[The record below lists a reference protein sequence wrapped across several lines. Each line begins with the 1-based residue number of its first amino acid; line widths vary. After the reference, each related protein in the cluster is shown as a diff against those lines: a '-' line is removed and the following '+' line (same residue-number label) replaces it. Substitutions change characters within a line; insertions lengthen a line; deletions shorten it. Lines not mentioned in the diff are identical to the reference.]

1 MNRIVILQSNLLIMK
16 PLITAFIF
24 LISFCS
30 NAQDFST
37 QKEYN
42 TTKINETPV
51 IDGVLDDAIWDTL
64 PESGDFIMFNPEDGT
79 PELDT
84 HKTKFKIGYTDD
96 AIYVAAYMYD
106 NEPSKILKQF
116 SQRDDFNKQADYFIV
131 SINTYN
137 NAINETKFLVTSAGT
152 IADAVSENG
161 NDDWSW
167 NTVFKAEISSDE
179 NGWYA
184 EFKIPFAALR
194 FPENKEQ
201 VWSLQLY
208 RQIKHLNKN
217 YSWNYINRSIGN
229 ESQYNGLLKGIKNI
243 TPPTRLS
250 FYPFTS
256 VNQEYFD
263 GESETAFNA
272 GMDIKYGINDSFT
285 LDATLVPDFGQTKF
299 DDVVLNLGPFEQVF
313 SENRA
318 FFTEGT
324 ELFNK
329 GNLFYSRR
337 IGNRPSEFYSAGD
350 NLNENEEVSENP
362 DNVKLLNSIK
372 LSGRTKKGL
381 GIGFFNSVTQKTK
394 ATVTDTLTGN
404 QREVITE
411 STANYNVFVLD
422 QQLKNSSSVSLVNT
436 NVIRNGSFRDA
447 NVSGLLFDVNNN
459 KRSFNYNGKMVMSY
473 VSDLDEKTGFSSRF
487 GITRTKGNFRYDIT
501 NFIATDNYDINDLGI
516 NTRIN
521 YNNTRLRLSYENFTP
536 TKKLNKYKY
545 ELTLNHDRRL
555 NPDDFVR
562 NKAELNFYAVTIE
575 RFAFGGETNFQ
586 AESKDFYEPREDN
599 KYLSR
604 PGHTSNN
611 LWISSDFRKKF
622 ALDVDIRYT
631 DWKGTDERNF
641 SWELVP
647 RYRFTDKLS
656 LVYNFRNSLQYD
668 KIGYIDNVDDDIIMG
683 KRDIINLENTIE
695 TSYNFNSKK
704 AINLS
709 FRNFWSRA
717 KYGKNAFNKLNN
729 NGSLTPT
736 DYNTEDNNPNRNF
749 NIWNLD
755 LTFNWRFA
763 PGSEAILLYRQQIFN
778 EDGFSE
784 ADFNESYDTLFD
796 QPLKQLISLRIVY
809 FLDYN
814 QISKK
819 LKGQN

>member
-1 MNRIVILQSNLLIMK
+1 MKSKLVILFAVLYFNV
-16 PLITAFIF
+16 
-24 LISFCS
+24 
-30 NAQDFST
+30 NAQINVN

-42 TTKINETPV
+42 TSKINDLPK
-51 IDGVLDDAIWDTL
+51 IDGILDDAVWNTL
-64 PESGDFIMFNPEDGT
+64 PETGDFVMLNPEDGT
-79 PELDT
+79 PELET
-84 HKTKFKIGYTDD
+84 HKTKVKIGYTDD

-106 NEPSKILKQF
+106 NEPDKILRQF

-152 IADAVSENG
+152 IADGVTENG
-161 NDDWSW
+161 RNDWSW
-167 NTVFKAEISSDE
+167 NTVFKAEISYDE
-179 NGWYA
+179 KGWYA

-194 FPENKEQ
+194 FPEKEEQ
-201 VWSLQLY
+201 IWSLQLY
-208 RQIKHLNKN
+208 RQIKHLNLN
-217 YSWNYINRSIGN
+217 YTWNYIDRSVGN
-229 ESQYNGLLKGIKNI
+229 ESQYNGLLKGINNI
-243 TPPTRLS
+243 KPPTRLS

-256 VNQEYFD
+256 VNQEHF
-263 GESETAFNA
+263 ENSNETTFNA

-285 LDATLVPDFGQTKF
+285 LDATLIPDFGQTKF

-329 GNLFYSRR
+329 GDLFYSRR
-337 IGNRPSEFYSAGD
+337 VGNRPSEFYSADD
-350 NLNENEEVSENP
+350 NLNESEEVTENP
-362 DNVKLLNSIK
+362 DNVKLLNALK

-381 GIGFFNSVTQKTK
+381 GIGFFNSITQKTK
-394 ATVTDTLTGN
+394 ATITDNVSGSK
-404 QREVITE
+404 REFITE
-411 STANYNVFVLD
+411 PTANYNVFVLD
-422 QQLKNSSSVSLVNT
+422 QQLKNSSSISLVNT
-436 NVIRNGSFRDA
+436 NVMRNASFRDA
-447 NVSGLLFDVNNN
+447 NVTGALFDINN
-459 KRSFNYNGKMVMSY
+459 KNRSFNYSGKMVMSY
-473 VSDLDEKTGFSSRF
+473 VSDLEDEKAGFSSRF

-501 NFIATDNYDINDLGI
+501 NFIATDNYNINDLGI
-516 NTRIN
+516 NRRIN

-545 ELTLNHDRRL
+545 EVTLNHDRRL

-562 NKAELNFYAVTIE
+562 NKAELNFYAVTVE
-575 RFAFGGETNFQ
+575 RFAFGGETNYQ
-586 AESKDFYEPREDN
+586 SESKDFYEPREDN
-599 KYLSR
+599 RYLSR
-604 PGHTSNN
+604 PGYTSNN
-611 LWISSDFRKKF
+611 AWISSDFRKKF
-622 ALDVDIRYT
+622 ALDVDVRYT
-631 DWKGTDERNF
+631 DWKGTKERNF
-641 SWELVP
+641 SWKLVP

-656 LVYNFRNSLQYD
+656 LVYNFNNSLQYD
-668 KIGYIDNVDDDIIMG
+668 KIGYIDNVDDTIIMG
-683 KRDIINLENTIE
+683 KRDIITLENAIE
-695 TSYNFNSKK
+695 TSYNFNSKQ
-704 AINLS
+704 ALNLS

-717 KYGKNAFNKLNN
+717 KYGNNAFSKLNN

-736 DYNTEDNNPNRNF
+736 DYNTEENNPNRNF

-784 ADFNESYDTLFD
+784 ADFNTSYETLFD

-819 LKGQN
+819 LKG

>member
-1 MNRIVILQSNLLIMK
+1 MK
-16 PLITAFIF
+16 PILGIF
-24 LISFCS
+24 FVFLCISV
-30 NAQDFST
+30 NAQNNIT
-37 QKEYN
+37 HKEYN
-42 TTKINETPV
+42 TSKINEIPK
-51 IDGVLDDAIWDTL
+51 IDGVLDDAVWNTL
-64 PESGDFIMFNPEDGT
+64 PETGNFVMLNPEDGT
-79 PELDT
+79 PELET
-84 HKTKFKIGYTDD
+84 HKTKVKIGYTDD
-96 AIYVAAYMYD
+96 AIYVGAYMYD
-106 NEPSKILKQF
+106 NEPDRILKQF

-152 IADAVSENG
+152 IADGVTENG
-161 NDDWSW
+161 KNDWSW
-167 NTVFKAEISSDE
+167 NTVFKAEISFDKY
-179 NGWYA
+179 GWYA

-194 FPENKEQ
+194 FPEKNKQ
-201 VWSLQLY
+201 VWGLQFY
-208 RQIKHLNKN
+208 RQIKHLNLN
-217 YSWNYINRSIGN
+217 YTWNYIDRSIGN
-229 ESQYNGLLKGIKNI
+229 ESQYNGVLRGINNI
-243 TPPTRLS
+243 KPPTRLS

-263 GESETAFNA
+263 GTDETTFNA

-285 LDATLVPDFGQTKF
+285 LDATLIPDFGQTKF

-337 IGNRPSEFYSAGD
+337 VGNRPTEYFSADD
-350 NLNENEEVSENP
+350 NLNGNEEVTENP
-362 DNVKLLNSIK
+362 ENVKLLNALK

-381 GIGFFNSVTQKTK
+381 GIGFFNSITQKTK
-394 ATVTDTLTGN
+394 ATITDNVTGN
-404 QREVITE
+404 QREFITE
-411 STANYNVFVLD
+411 PTANYNVFVLD
-422 QQLKNSSSVSLVNT
+422 QQLKNSSSISLINT
-436 NVIRNGSFRDA
+436 NVMRNGSYRDA
-447 NVSGLLFDVNNN
+447 NVTGALFDINNK
-459 KRSFNYNGKMVMSY
+459 KRSFNYSGKMVMSY
-473 VSDLDEKTGFSSRF
+473 VSDQEDKKAGFSSRF
-487 GITRTKGNFRYDIT
+487 GLTRTKGNFRYDLT
-501 NFIATDNYDINDLGI
+501 NFIATNNYNINDLGI
-516 NTRIN
+516 NRRIN

-545 ELTLNHDRRL
+545 EITLNHDRRL

-562 NKAELNFYAVTIE
+562 NKAELNFYAVTTE
-575 RFAFGGETNFQ
+575 RFAFGGETNYQ
-586 AESKDFYEPREDN
+586 SESKDFYEPRDDIR
-599 KYLSR
+599 YLSR
-604 PGHTSNN
+604 PGYTSNN
-611 LWISSDFRKKF
+611 AWISSDFRKKF

-631 DWKGTDERNF
+631 DWKGTNERNF
-641 SWELVP
+641 SWKLVP

-656 LVYNFRNSLQYD
+656 LVYNFNNSLQYD
-668 KIGYIDNVDDDIIMG
+668 KIGYIDQVDNNIIMG

-695 TSYNFNSKK
+695 TSYNFNSKQ

-717 KYGKNAFNKLNN
+717 KYGKNAFSKLNN
-729 NGSLTPT
+729 NGSLSAVNY
-736 DYNTEDNNPNRNF
+736 DTEENNPNRNF

-784 ADFNESYDTLFD
+784 ADFNNSYETLFD

-819 LKGQN
+819 LKG